1 MLVAPEKDTSETMS
15 SRTSENV
22 SANGASIEYDSE
34 NSSFSVKLQGR
45 QEDEDRAGEVSDL
58 SENDSRD
65 VSDATASCRRHC
77 YVPDECGTWT
87 APASKPHREFRYWPQ
102 ADHPSHP
109 DENCPDEPGA
119 WQEEELPLLG
129 SRCSL
134 GKSDYKRHSKR
145 TANREPAT
153 SASDSSCTDVDTR
166 DAFEKSDYGR
176 SSGCKKDCRQT
187 DENTERKL
195 AMTASAAE
203 SSDDEDTRDAFESTS
218 CNGETRA
225 SREDE
230 DSNASDEDFNI
241 AFIREPRK
249 KYRSYIGIPLIFK
262 KLDNTPPS
270 FSEVCL
276 CCAEQHIAAATQEA
290 PLSLEVT
297 RKGFLRVTVETTT
310 AASILQDLD
319 NLGELPVEVVL
330 PRGYSDNVA
339 KIANVPLAYTDS
351 QIRKFFA
358 PAGVVA
364 AKRQV
369 AYRTQPD
376 GSVRTIPR
384 DSVLL
389 TFRPEREIP
398 VRIRPGVDHAEALD
412 YRYFPVRLH
421 VTAPTQC
428 YNCFRYGHMAKH
440 CRRRV
445 RCKVCAGNHSYKECV
460 SRGEQRCGNCDGP
473 HAATFGRCPVRLTA
487 VRDKR
492 FALRFDRRPRDGN
505 CY

>member
-1 MLVAPEKDTSETMS
+1 MS
-15 SRTSENV
+15 SSTSKSV
-22 SANGASIEYDSE
+22 STNDASIKYDSD
-34 NSSFSVKLQGR
+34 NSSFSVKLQDHPDDG
-45 QEDEDRAGEVSDL
+45 DRASEVIDL
-58 SENDSRD
+58 SDSESRD
-65 VSDATASCRRHC
+65 VSDVSAPGLRYC
-77 YVPDECGTWT
+77 YVHDESGVQPSRSPNAGART
-87 APASKPHREFRYWPQ
+87 APASKPHREFRHWTE

-109 DENCPDEPGA
+109 DANCLEEPGA
-119 WQEEELPLLG
+119 WQEEELSFLG
-129 SRCSL
+129 SKCSHRKSNYKRCS
-134 GKSDYKRHSKR
+134 KRI
-145 TANREPAT
+145 TNREPAT
-153 SASDSSCTDVDTR
+153 SVSDSSYSDEDTR
-166 DAFEKSDYGR
+166 DTFERFGYHR
-176 SSGCKKDCRQT
+176 SSGCKKACRQT
-187 DENTERKL
+187 DKTTERKL
-195 AMTASAAE
+195 VMTTSAAD
-203 SSDDEDTRDAFESTS
+203 SSEEDTREAFESTS
-218 CNGETRA
+218 CNGEAKA

-241 AFIREPRK
+241 AFIREPRN
-249 KYRSYIGIPLIFK
+249 KYRSDSGIPLLFK
-262 KLDNTPPS
+262 KLDDTPPS

-319 NLGELPVEVVL
+319 NLGNLPVEVVL

-339 KIANVPLAYTDS
+339 KIANVPLTYTDS

-376 GSVRTIPR
+376 GSIRTIPR

-398 VRIRPGVDHAEALD
+398 VRIRPAVDHAEALD

-421 VTAPTQC
+421 VTTPTQC
-428 YNCFRYGHMAKH
+428 YRCFRYGHMAKH

-473 HAATFGRCPVRLTA
+473 HAATFGRCPVRLAA